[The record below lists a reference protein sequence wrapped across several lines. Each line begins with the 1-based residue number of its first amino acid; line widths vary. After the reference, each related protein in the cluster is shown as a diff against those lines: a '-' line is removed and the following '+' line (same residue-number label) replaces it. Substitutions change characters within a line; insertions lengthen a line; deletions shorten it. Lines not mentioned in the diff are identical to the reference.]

1 MRTEEAVVAVSGGAS
16 GLGEATC
23 RYLLER
29 GARGVI
35 ALDRDEERGK
45 ELQAEIGDSYLFTPA
60 DVADEKEVD
69 NAIALG
75 LKEFGRIDVAVAAA
89 AIGAPMKLISKRRP
103 FSMSEFDRAIQIN
116 LYGAIHLLKA
126 AAQAMLNNEPQN
138 GERGL
143 LVNVSSGAAFEGQIG
158 QVAYSASKAAM
169 VGITLPLAR
178 ELGAHGIRVMTVAPG
193 AFDTPIWSQVPAEVK
208 TGLESLVPFPHRL
221 GKPEEFASLIHELIR
236 NPMHNGRTYRLDGG
250 LTVPASS
257 M

>member
-1 MRTEEAVVAVSGGAS
+1 MKIEGSVIAVSGGAS
-16 GLGEATC
+16 GLVAATC
-23 RYLLER
+23 RFLLEQ
-29 GARGVI
+29 GAHGVI
-35 ALDRDEERGK
+35 ALDSDEERGK
-45 ELQAEIGDSYLFTPA
+45 QLQSELGNDCLFTPV
-60 DVADEKEVD
+60 DVANEQDVD

-75 LKEFGRIDVAVAAA
+75 LKEFGRLDVAVAAA
-89 AIGAPMKLISKRRP
+89 AIGAPMKLISQRRP
-103 FSMSEFDRAIQIN
+103 FSMDLFDRAIRIN

-126 AAQAMLNNEPQN
+126 AANAMLDNVPQN

-143 LVNVSSGAAFEGQIG
+143 LVNVSSGAAYEGQVG

-208 TGLESLVPFPHRL
+208 DDLESQVPFPHRL
-221 GKPEEFASLIHELIR
+221 GAPEEFASLIHELIR

-257 M
+257 T